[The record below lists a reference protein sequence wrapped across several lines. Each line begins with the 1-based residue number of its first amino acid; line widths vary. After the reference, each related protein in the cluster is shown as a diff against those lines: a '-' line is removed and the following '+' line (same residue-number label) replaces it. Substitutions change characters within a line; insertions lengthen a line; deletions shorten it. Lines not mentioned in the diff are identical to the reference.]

1 MPIPYIFNIYIYIC
15 KRCDVHTSGLLDRV
29 LTAMCEGRFLR
40 DVPRSQ
46 FWPLAEP
53 ISRTRVLTA
62 GERPSA
68 LPRAD
73 SSKTCYSQGL
83 SDARFQG
90 GKTTVPI
97 SSKKSGSAVFLF
109 IFRVYKCLQK
119 RYKWAGSN
127 SLEASLETWVL
138 DSLERC
144 ICVLGHM
151 GSLDFL
157 VFCYE
162 ILVGIFPIK

>member
-1 MPIPYIFNIYIYIC
+1 
-15 KRCDVHTSGLLDRV
+15 
-29 LTAMCEGRFLR
+29 MCEGRFLR

-97 SSKKSGSAVFLF
+97 SSKKSGSAVFCSFL
-109 IFRVYKCLQK
+109 
-119 RYKWAGSN
+119 GSTN
-127 SLEASLETWVL
+127 ASKKGTNGQVL
-138 DSLERC
+138 
-144 ICVLGHM
+144 
-151 GSLDFL
+151 
-157 VFCYE
+157 
-162 ILVGIFPIK
+162 IL